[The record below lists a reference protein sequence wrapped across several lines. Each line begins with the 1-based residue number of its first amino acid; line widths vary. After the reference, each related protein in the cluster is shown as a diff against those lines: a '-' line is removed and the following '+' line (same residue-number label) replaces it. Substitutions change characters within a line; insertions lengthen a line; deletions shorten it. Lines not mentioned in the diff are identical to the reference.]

1 MRTKLSFAALAAL
14 ALASCSSDE
23 LLEQNSGSAI
33 NFSVVADKATRADI
47 KTDNLDNFKVW
58 SFKTADGTTNGDP
71 FINNMVCSKSGDN
84 WVFNGQTM
92 FWPTENL
99 NFYMVATSAAATGTN
114 VFTPSVSAAAQKVD
128 FTAGDGTIDF
138 VYAMCQNQAK
148 KDHLATPINVNF
160 RHALSKVVFKL
171 GNTNANLR
179 ITVAGIR
186 VVGINDKGTCTLAST
201 STYGA
206 TKGECSWESQASS
219 KTQIADVAYTALTGA
234 NTLLTAESTEVGTP
248 LYLVPQVLPTWT
260 VTKVSEGNYTATGTA
275 RIEILC
281 KIEQKTGEGAESYSV
296 IWDGITSGKY
306 IAVSLDG
313 KGATAT
319 DLDWLQGK
327 KYIYTLSFGQGAGY
341 DPTDPAKPEPT
352 LVAIKAAVT
361 VEEFVNGVDG
371 ANGEINS
378 DVKPN

>member
-23 LLEQNSGSAI
+23 LLEQNPGAAI
-33 NFSVVADKATRADI
+33 NFSVVANKATRAEI
-47 KTDNLDNFKVW
+47 NTGNLENFNVW
-58 SFKTADGTTNGDP
+58 SFKTTDGTTNGDT

-84 WVFNGQTM
+84 WLFDGQTM

-99 NFYMVATSAAATGTN
+99 NFYMVATSEAVNAPN
-114 VFTPSVSAAAQKVD
+114 VFTPSVTKEAQTVA
-128 FTAGDGTIDF
+128 FTAGTGSIDF
-138 VYAMCQNQAK
+138 VYAMCENQAK

-160 RHALSKVVFKL
+160 RHALSQVVFKL
-171 GNTNANLR
+171 ANTNSNLK
-179 ITVAGIR
+179 ITVKGIR
-186 VVGINDKGTCTLAST
+186 IVGINDKGICTLANT

-206 TKGECSWESQASS
+206 TKGECSWASQESS
-219 KTQIADVAYTALTGA
+219 KAQIADVAYTALSGA
-234 NTLLTAESTEVGTP
+234 NIQLTSTATETGTP

-260 VTKVSEGNYTATGTA
+260 VTKVSDGVYTATGTA
-275 RIEILC
+275 RIEVLC
-281 KIEQKTGEGAESYSV
+281 KIEQKTGEGDSYV
-296 IWDGITSGKY
+296 TIWDGMTTGKY

-313 KGATAT
+313 KGATET

-341 DPTDPAKPEPT
+341 DPTDPSKPEPT

-371 ANGEINS
+371 ADGEINS
-378 DVKPN
+378 DLKPN